1 MGIPQKMTAQSLWA
15 LVCDAA
21 GRVPAS
27 KTGIWNADASCTYG
41 ELVSR
46 AEGIAAALHEAGIGR
61 GDRVGIW
68 MDKTPNCVQAVLG
81 AMAAGAAYVPLDPR
95 APWRRCRT
103 IAEDC
108 GFAALIADQPR
119 LASLAEFLQGLSP
132 RKVIVDAPED
142 AISAVHSSA
151 GLAVESFAS
160 AVTRK
165 PLPIAEPRP
174 EDLAYILYTSGSTGT
189 PKGVIHTHASGLA
202 FTNWVRERFS
212 ITAEDVFSS
221 HAPFHFDLSISD
233 LYASLGS
240 GASLRL
246 ISSLEGMLAAH
257 LVKLITE
264 TRMTVWY
271 SVPSILVS
279 MLNAGEIEKH
289 GLPTLRILF
298 FAGEVFPTPQLR
310 RLRRALPHVGLF
322 NLFGPTETNV
332 CTYYEVPPAIPED
345 RTAPIPIGRACEHM
359 ETFVLNEAGEV
370 VGEGVEGVLWA
381 KGGNLM
387 SGYWNDPKRTAA
399 TLVLDPR
406 RGSARDG
413 LAYCTGDYVKLQPD
427 GNYEFLGRRDHM
439 VKTRGFRVELGE
451 IESVLSGHP
460 EVLEAVAVPIPDA
473 SIGNRI
479 VASIVPRAGRQPDT
493 NQLRAYCSRFL
504 PTYMVPEQIE
514 VRPAMA
520 LTSTGKTD
528 RQLLLREWQ
537 SRVGAPAA
545 Q

>member
-1 MGIPQKMTAQSLWA
+1 MKAQSLWA
-15 LVCDAA
+15 LVRDAA

-27 KTGIWNADASCTYG
+27 KTAIWNADTACTYG
-41 ELVSR
+41 ELISR
-46 AEGIAAALHEAGIGR
+46 AEGVAAALHEAGVGR

-68 MDKTPNCVQAVLG
+68 MDKTPNCVQAILG
-81 AMAAGAAYVPLDPR
+81 TMAAGAAYVPLDPR

-108 GFAALIADQPR
+108 GFAAIIADEPR
-119 LASLAEFLQGLSP
+119 LASLGEFLQGLSP
-132 RKVIVDAPED
+132 RKVIIDARED
-142 AISAVHSSA
+142 TISAGHLS
-151 GLAVESFAS
+151 GGFAVESFAS
-160 AVTRK
+160 TAARK
-165 PLPIAEPRP
+165 SSPLPEPHL
-174 EDLAYILYTSGSTGT
+174 EDLAYILYTSGSTGM

-202 FTNWVRERFS
+202 FTNWVQDRFA
-212 ITAEDVFSS
+212 ITPDDIFSS

-264 TRMTVWY
+264 TKMTVWY

-310 RLRRALPHVGLF
+310 RLRRAVPNVGLF

-332 CTYYEVPPAIPED
+332 CTYYEVPPVIPEE
-345 RTAPIPIGRACEHM
+345 RTAPISIGKACEHM
-359 ETFVLNEAGEV
+359 ETFVLNDAGEV

-399 TLVLDPR
+399 TLVPDPR
-406 RGSARDG
+406 GESGGNG
-413 LAYCTGDYVKLQPD
+413 LAYCTGDFVKLQLD

-439 VKTRGFRVELGE
+439 VKSRGFRIELGE

-460 EVLEAVAVPIPDA
+460 EILEAIAVPVPD
-473 SIGNRI
+473 SEVGNRI
-479 VASIVPRAGRQPDT
+479 VASVVARTGQKPDM

-514 VRPAMA
+514 IRESMA

-537 SRVGAPAA
+537 SRMTAA
-545 Q
+545 AAK

>member
-1 MGIPQKMTAQSLWA
+1 MKAQSLWG
-15 LVCDAA
+15 LVRDAA
-21 GRVPAS
+21 GRVPSS
-27 KTGIWNADASCTYG
+27 KTAIWNADASCTYG
-41 ELVSR
+41 ELISR
-46 AEGIAAALHEAGIGR
+46 AEGIAAALHDARVGR

-68 MDKTPNCVQAVLG
+68 MDKTPNCVQAILG
-81 AMAAGAAYVPLDPR
+81 TMATGAAYVPLDPR

-108 GFAALIADQPR
+108 GFAGVIADQPR
-119 LASLAEFLQGLSP
+119 LASLGEFLRDLTP
-132 RKVIVDAPED
+132 RKVIVDAPQE
-142 AISAVHSSA
+142 AISGARLPA
-151 GLAVESFAS
+151 AVESFAS
-160 AVTRK
+160 AAARNPVSLPEPK
-165 PLPIAEPRP
+165 PEN
-174 EDLAYILYTSGSTGT
+174 LAYILYTSGSTGT
-189 PKGVIHTHASGLA
+189 PKGVIHTHLSGLA
-202 FTNWVRERFS
+202 FTNWVQDRFT
-212 ITAEDVFSS
+212 ITPDDIFSS

-257 LVKLITE
+257 LVKLVTE
-264 TRMTVWY
+264 AKITVWY

-298 FAGEVFPTPQLR
+298 FAGEVFPTPQLK
-310 RLRRALPHVGLF
+310 RLRRALPQVGLF

-332 CTYYEVPPAIPED
+332 CTYYEVPSEIPEEQ
-345 RTAPIPIGRACEHM
+345 TAPISIGKACEHM
-359 ETFVLNEAGEV
+359 ETFVLNDAGEV

-399 TLVLDPR
+399 TLVPDPR
-406 RGSARDG
+406 KGSNTKC
-413 LAYCTGDYVKLQPD
+413 LAYCTGDFVKLQLD

-439 VKTRGFRVELGE
+439 VKSRGFRIELGE

-460 EVLEAVAVPIPDA
+460 EILEAIAVPVPDPEV
-473 SIGNRI
+473 GNRI
-479 VASIVPRAGRQPDT
+479 VASVVGRAGQKPDP

-514 VRPAMA
+514 IRESMA

-537 SRVGAPAA
+537 SRVTAA
-545 Q
+545 AAK

>member
-1 MGIPQKMTAQSLWA
+1 MKAQSLWA
-15 LVCDAA
+15 LVRDAA

-27 KTGIWNADASCTYG
+27 KTAIWNADTACTYG
-41 ELVSR
+41 ELISR
-46 AEGIAAALHEAGIGR
+46 AEGVAAALHEAGVGR

-68 MDKTPNCVQAVLG
+68 MDKTPNCVQAILG
-81 AMAAGAAYVPLDPR
+81 TMAAGAAYVPLDPR

-108 GFAALIADQPR
+108 GFAAIIADEPR
-119 LASLAEFLQGLSP
+119 LASLGEFLQGLSP
-132 RKVIVDAPED
+132 RKVIVDARED
-142 AISAVHSSA
+142 TISAGHLP
-151 GLAVESFAS
+151 GGFAVESFAS
-160 AVTRK
+160 TAARK
-165 PLPIAEPRP
+165 SSPLPEPRL
-174 EDLAYILYTSGSTGT
+174 EDLAYILYTSGSTGM

-202 FTNWVRERFS
+202 FTNWVQDRFA
-212 ITAEDVFSS
+212 ITPDDIFSS

-264 TRMTVWY
+264 TKMTVWY

-310 RLRRALPHVGLF
+310 RLRRAVPNVGLF

-332 CTYYEVPPAIPED
+332 CTYYEVPPVIPEE
-345 RTAPIPIGRACEHM
+345 RTAPISIGKACEHM
-359 ETFVLNEAGEV
+359 ETFVLNDAGEV

-399 TLVLDPR
+399 TLVPDPR
-406 RGSARDG
+406 GESGGNG
-413 LAYCTGDYVKLQPD
+413 LAYCTGDFVKLQLD

-439 VKTRGFRVELGE
+439 VKSRGFRIELGE

-460 EVLEAVAVPIPDA
+460 EILEAIAVPVPD
-473 SIGNRI
+473 SEVGNRI
-479 VASIVPRAGRQPDT
+479 VASVVARTGQKPDM

-514 VRPAMA
+514 IRESMA

-537 SRVGAPAA
+537 SRMTAA
-545 Q
+545 AAK

>member
-1 MGIPQKMTAQSLWA
+1 MKTQSLWA
-15 LVCDAA
+15 LVRDAA
-21 GRVPAS
+21 ARVPAS
-27 KTGIWNADASCTYG
+27 KTAIWTADASCTYG
-41 ELVSR
+41 ELIAR
-46 AEGIAAALHEAGIGR
+46 AEGIAATLGEAGVGR

-68 MDKTPNCVQAVLG
+68 MDKTPSCVQAILG
-81 AMAAGAAYVPLDPR
+81 TMAAGAAYVPLDPR

-103 IAEDC
+103 IADDC
-108 GFAALIADQPR
+108 GFAAIIADQPR
-119 LASLAEFLQGLSP
+119 LGSLGLFLEGLSP
-132 RKVIVDAPED
+132 RKVIIDAPED
-142 AISAVHSSA
+142 AIA
-151 GLAVESFAS
+151 GTQLPGTVSIETFAR
-160 AVTRK
+160 AAARK
-165 PLPIAEPRP
+165 AAELPEASP

-189 PKGVIHTHASGLA
+189 PKGVMHAHLSGLA
-202 FTNWVRERFS
+202 FTQWVQRRFS

-264 TRMTVWY
+264 TKITVWY
-271 SVPSILVS
+271 SVPSILVA
-279 MLNAGEIEKH
+279 MLNADEIEKH
-289 GLPTLRILF
+289 GLPALRILF

-310 RLRRALPHVGLF
+310 RLRRALPNVGLF

-332 CTYYEVPPAIPED
+332 CTYYEVPEIPEE
-345 RTAPIPIGRACEHM
+345 RTAPISIGRACEHM
-359 ETFVLNEAGEV
+359 ETFVLNDAGDV
-370 VGEGVEGVLWA
+370 VGEGMEGVLWA

-387 SGYWNDPKRTAA
+387 SGYWNDAQRTAA
-399 TLVLDPR
+399 TLVPDPR
-406 RGSARDG
+406 KGSNGKG
-413 LAYCTGDYVKLQPD
+413 LAYCTGDFVKLQAD

-460 EVLEAVAVPIPDA
+460 EVLEAIAVPLPDPA
-473 SIGNRI
+473 IGNRI
-479 VASIVPRAGRQPDT
+479 VASVVPRAGQKPDA

-514 VRPAMA
+514 IRSVMA

-537 SRVGAPAA
+537 SRVTV
-545 Q
+545 

>member
-1 MGIPQKMTAQSLWA
+1 MKAQSLWG
-15 LVCDAA
+15 LVRGAA
-21 GRVPAS
+21 SLAPAS
-27 KTGIWNADASCTYG
+27 KTAIWNADSSCTYG
-41 ELVSR
+41 ELISR
-46 AEGIAAALHEAGIGR
+46 AEGIAAALHEAGVGR

-68 MDKTPNCVQAVLG
+68 MDKTPNCVQAILG
-81 AMAAGAAYVPLDPR
+81 TMAAGAAYVPLDPR

-108 GFAALIADQPR
+108 GFAAVIADQPR
-119 LASLAEFLQGLSP
+119 LASLLSFLEGLST
-132 RKVIVDAPED
+132 RKVIMDAPEE
-142 AISAVHSSA
+142 AIRAAQLPTGIS
-151 GLAVESFAS
+151 VEAFA
-160 AVTRK
+160 AAAARG
-165 PLPIAEPRP
+165 PAQCAEPVP
-174 EDLAYILYTSGSTGT
+174 HDLAYILYTSGSTGT

-202 FTNWVRERFS
+202 FTNWVQERFA
-212 ITAEDVFSS
+212 ITPDDIFSS

-264 TRMTVWY
+264 SKITVWY

-279 MLNAGEIEKH
+279 MLNGGDIEKQ

-310 RLRRALPHVGLF
+310 RLRRALPKVGLF

-332 CTYYEVPPAIPED
+332 CTYYEVPPEIPED
-345 RTAPIPIGRACEHM
+345 RTAPISIGRACEHM
-359 ETFVLNEAGEV
+359 ETFVLNEAGDV

-399 TLVLDPR
+399 TLVNDPR
-406 RGSARDG
+406 KEAGGQG
-413 LAYCTGDYVKLQPD
+413 LAYSTGDYVKLQPD

-439 VKTRGFRVELGE
+439 VKSRGFRIELGE

-460 EVLEAVAVPIPDA
+460 EILEAIAVPIPDPEV
-473 SIGNRI
+473 GNRI
-479 VASIVPRAGRQPDT
+479 VASVVARAGQSPDT

-514 VRPAMA
+514 VRESMA

-537 SRVGAPAA
+537 SRVTAA
-545 Q
+545 AAK

>member
-1 MGIPQKMTAQSLWA
+1 MKTRSLWA
-15 LVCDAA
+15 LVRDA
-21 GRVPAS
+21 GCGVPS
-27 KTGIWNADASCTYG
+27 TKTAMWNADSSCTYG
-41 ELVSR
+41 GLISR
-46 AEGIAAALHEAGIGR
+46 AEGIASTLHEAGVGR

-68 MDKTPNCVQAVLG
+68 MDKTPNCVQAILG
-81 AMAAGAAYVPLDPR
+81 TMAAGAAYVPLDPR

-108 GFAALIADQPR
+108 GFAAIVADQRR
-119 LASLAEFLQGLSP
+119 LASLGSFLEGLSP
-132 RKVIVDAPED
+132 RKVILDAPED
-142 AISAVHSSA
+142 AIASTHLPVNLPVDGFANSAA
-151 GLAVESFAS
+151 
-160 AVTRK
+160 RK
-165 PLPIAEPRP
+165 LVQLPEPSP

-189 PKGVIHTHASGLA
+189 PKGVMHTHASGLA
-202 FTNWVRERFS
+202 FTQWVQRRFS
-212 ITAEDVFSS
+212 IRADDVFSS

-246 ISSLEGMLAAH
+246 ISSLEGMLAPH

-264 TRMTVWY
+264 SKMTVWY

-279 MLNAGEIEKH
+279 MLNAGEIEKR
-289 GLPTLRILF
+289 GLSTLRILF

-310 RLRRALPHVGLF
+310 RLRRALPKVGLF

-332 CTYYEVPPAIPED
+332 CTYYEVPDIPED
-345 RTAPIPIGRACEHM
+345 RTAPISIGRACEHM
-359 ETFVLNEAGEV
+359 ETFALNDAGDV

-381 KGGNLM
+381 KGDNLM

-399 TLVLDPR
+399 TLVPDPR
-406 RGSARDG
+406 KGLNG

-460 EVLEAVAVPIPDA
+460 DVLEAIAVPIPDPV
-473 SIGNRI
+473 IGNRI
-479 VASIVPRAGRQPDT
+479 VASVVPRAGKSPDA
-493 NQLRAYCSRFL
+493 NQLRAHCSRFL
-504 PTYMVPEQIE
+504 STYMVPEQIE
-514 VRPAMA
+514 IRSCMA

-537 SRVGAPAA
+537 SRVTL
-545 Q
+545 

>member
-1 MGIPQKMTAQSLWA
+1 MKSQSLWA
-15 LVCDAA
+15 LVRDAA
-21 GRVPAS
+21 SRVPSS
-27 KTGIWNADASCTYG
+27 KTAIWNADSSCTY
-41 ELVSR
+41 EQLISR
-46 AEGIAAALHEAGIGR
+46 AQGIAAQLHEAGIGR

-68 MDKTPNCVQAVLG
+68 MDKTPNCVQAILG
-81 AMAAGAAYVPLDPR
+81 TMAAGAAYVPLDPR

-108 GFAALIADQPR
+108 GFAAVIADQPR
-119 LASLAEFLQGLSP
+119 FASLGSFLDGLSP
-132 RKVIVDAPED
+132 RRVLVDAPAE
-142 AISAVHSSA
+142 AIAGTELPAGIVAESLESATTSKA
-151 GLAVESFAS
+151 AE
-160 AVTRK
+160 
-165 PLPIAEPRP
+165 LPDPSP
-174 EDLAYILYTSGSTGT
+174 DDLAYILYTSGSTGT
-189 PKGVIHTHASGLA
+189 PKGVMHTHASGLA
-202 FTNWVRERFS
+202 FTCWVQQRFS
-212 ITAEDVFSS
+212 ITPEDVFSS

-240 GASLRL
+240 GASVRL
-246 ISSLEGMLAAH
+246 ISSLEGMLAPH
-257 LVKLITE
+257 LLKLITE
-264 TRMTVWY
+264 SEITVWY

-279 MLNAGEIEKH
+279 MLNAGAIEQN
-289 GLPTLRILF
+289 GLPSLRLLF

-310 RLRRALPHVGLF
+310 RLRRALPNVGLF

-332 CTYYEVPPAIPED
+332 CTYYEVPPEIPEQ
-345 RTAPIPIGRACEHM
+345 RTAPISIGCACEHM
-359 ETFVLNEAGEV
+359 ETFALNDSGEV

-387 SGYWNDPKRTAA
+387 SGYWNDAKRTAA
-399 TLVLDPR
+399 TLVPDPR
-406 RGSARDG
+406 EGLARNG

-460 EVLEAVAVPIPDA
+460 DVLEAIAVPLPDPA
-473 SIGNRI
+473 IGNRI
-479 VASIVPRAGRQPDT
+479 VATVVPRSGRVPDA

-504 PTYMVPEQIE
+504 STYMVPEQIE
-514 VRPAMA
+514 IRDSMA

-537 SRVGAPAA
+537 NRVNHSANTSV
-545 Q
+545 

>member
-1 MGIPQKMTAQSLWA
+1 MKAQSLWG
-15 LVCDAA
+15 LVRDAA
-21 GRVPAS
+21 GRVPSS
-27 KTGIWNADASCTYG
+27 KTAIWNADASCTYG
-41 ELVSR
+41 ELISR
-46 AEGIAAALHEAGIGR
+46 AQGIAASLHEAGVGR

-68 MDKTPNCVQAVLG
+68 KDKTPNCVQAILG
-81 AMAAGAAYVPLDPR
+81 TMAAGAAYVPLDPR

-108 GFAALIADQPR
+108 GFAAIIADQPR
-119 LASLAEFLQGLSP
+119 LASLGEFLQGLSP
-132 RKVIVDAPED
+132 RKVIVEAAED
-142 AISAVHSSA
+142 AITAAHLPPD
-151 GLAVESFAS
+151 LALESFAS
-160 AVTRK
+160 AVARK
-165 PLPIAEPRP
+165 SIPLPEVHP

-189 PKGVIHTHASGLA
+189 PKGVIHTHLSGLA
-202 FTNWVRERFS
+202 FTNWVQDRFA
-212 ITAEDVFSS
+212 ITPDDIFSS

-264 TRMTVWY
+264 TKMTVWY

-279 MLNAGEIEKH
+279 MLNAGEIEKQ

-310 RLRRALPHVGLF
+310 RLRRALPNVGLF

-332 CTYYEVPPAIPED
+332 CTYYEVPPTIPEY
-345 RTAPIPIGRACEHM
+345 RTAPISIGKACEHM
-359 ETFVLNEAGEV
+359 ETFVLNDAGEV
-370 VGEGVEGVLWA
+370 VGEGAEGVLWA

-399 TLVLDPR
+399 TLVPDPR
-406 RGSARDG
+406 KDSNANG
-413 LAYCTGDYVKLQPD
+413 LAYCTGDFVKLQPD

-439 VKTRGFRVELGE
+439 VKSRGFRIELGE

-460 EVLEAVAVPIPDA
+460 EILEAIAVPVPDPEV
-473 SIGNRI
+473 GNRI
-479 VASIVPRAGRQPDT
+479 VASVVARAGQKPDP
-493 NQLRAYCSRFL
+493 NQLRAHCSRFL

-514 VRPAMA
+514 IRESMA

-537 SRVGAPAA
+537 SRVATAA
-545 Q
+545 AK

>member
-1 MGIPQKMTAQSLWA
+1 MKAQSLWA
-15 LVCDAA
+15 LVRDAA

-27 KTGIWNADASCTYG
+27 KTAIWNADTACNYG
-41 ELVSR
+41 ELISR
-46 AEGIAAALHEAGIGR
+46 AEGVAAALHEAGVGR

-68 MDKTPNCVQAVLG
+68 MDKTPNCVQAILG
-81 AMAAGAAYVPLDPR
+81 TMAAGAAYVTLDPR

-108 GFAALIADQPR
+108 GFAAIIADEPR
-119 LASLAEFLQGLSP
+119 LASLGEFLQGLSP
-132 RKVIVDAPED
+132 RKVIVDARED
-142 AISAVHSSA
+142 TISAGHLP
-151 GLAVESFAS
+151 GGFAVESFAS
-160 AVTRK
+160 TAARK
-165 PLPIAEPRP
+165 SSPLPEPHL
-174 EDLAYILYTSGSTGT
+174 EDLAYILYTSGSTGM

-202 FTNWVRERFS
+202 FTNWVQDRFA
-212 ITAEDVFSS
+212 ITPDDIFSS

-264 TRMTVWY
+264 TKMTVWY

-310 RLRRALPHVGLF
+310 RLRRALPNVWLF

-332 CTYYEVPPAIPED
+332 CTYYEVPPVIPEE
-345 RTAPIPIGRACEHM
+345 RTAPISIGKACEHM
-359 ETFVLNEAGEV
+359 ETFVLNDAGEV

-399 TLVLDPR
+399 TLVPDPR
-406 RGSARDG
+406 GESGGNG
-413 LAYCTGDYVKLQPD
+413 LAYCTGDFVKLQLD

-439 VKTRGFRVELGE
+439 VKSRGFRIELGE

-460 EVLEAVAVPIPDA
+460 EILEAIAVPVPD
-473 SIGNRI
+473 SEVGNRI
-479 VASIVPRAGRQPDT
+479 VASVVARTGQKPDM

-514 VRPAMA
+514 IRESMA

-537 SRVGAPAA
+537 SRMTAA
-545 Q
+545 AAK